1 MSTATPPVTPT
12 PPTPPTGGIGAWIT
26 ANKVVLFGIVSAGIL
41 AVQQL
46 ASQYPKDYKVLG
58 LAAFIAVLSF
68 LANNLRGQWGSIL
81 GSLLPSLGIVLANIE
96 AVPPVPIS
104 WWQFAGAV
112 ALAIGG
118 VLAPPAKSLSYE
130 TSPTILA
137 AKAQGAQS
145 DTAQNKSVPVTTK

>member
-1 MSTATPPVTPT
+1 MASTTPT
-12 PPTPPTGGIGAWIT
+12 PPTPPTTGIAAWIA
-26 ANKVVLFGIVSAGIL
+26 ANKVILFGILSAGIL

-68 LANNLRGQWGSIL
+68 LANNLRGQWASIL
-81 GSLLPSLGIVLANIE
+81 GSLLPSLGIVLTNIE

-104 WWQFAGAV
+104 WWQFAGAA

-130 TSPTILA
+130 ESPAIVQ
-137 AKAQGAQS
+137 AKAQAATSDAAQS
-145 DTAQNKSVPVTTK
+145 KSVPVAK

>member
-1 MSTATPPVTPT
+1 MASTTPT
-12 PPTPPTGGIGAWIT
+12 PPTPPTTGIAVWIA
-26 ANKVVLFGIVSAGIL
+26 ANKVILFGILSAGIL

-68 LANNLRGQWGSIL
+68 LANNLRGQWASIL
-81 GSLLPSLGIVLANIE
+81 GSLLPSLGIVLTNIE

-104 WWQFAGAV
+104 WWQFAGAA

-130 TSPTILA
+130 ESPAIVQ
-137 AKAQGAQS
+137 AKAQAATSDAAQS
-145 DTAQNKSVPVTTK
+145 KSVPVAK